1 MESFF
6 VLLLVGLSS
15 AGARLLGRR
24 VLPKGG
30 FRFGLG
36 KALECLGL
44 AVLFFAANVCLGFLI
59 SVFARAAGPVFVS
72 VYLSAD
78 IALLALSLVQA
89 LVFQWW
95 RESRGPV

>member
-1 MESFF
+1 MEPFF
-6 VLLLVGLSS
+6 VLILVGLSS

-24 VLPKGG
+24 GLPRGG
-30 FRFGLG
+30 FRFALG

-44 AVLFFAANVCLGFLI
+44 AVLFFAANVSLGFLI
-59 SVFARAAGPVFVS
+59 SLLARASGQVFVS
-72 VYLSAD
+72 VYLSVD

-95 RESRGPV
+95 RETAR